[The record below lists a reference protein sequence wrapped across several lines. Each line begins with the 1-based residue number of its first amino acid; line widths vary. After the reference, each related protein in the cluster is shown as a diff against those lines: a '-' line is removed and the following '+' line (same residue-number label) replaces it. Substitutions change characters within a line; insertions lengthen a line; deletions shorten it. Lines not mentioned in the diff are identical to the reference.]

1 MENPYINVYR
11 VATMIAQKVH
21 SAVGPSLQTCRN
33 SGPGTHSCCNSATAV
48 NLPTDRNTKF

>member
-1 MENPYINVYR
+1 MEKPYINVYR